1 MKIQYMKSAPPST
14 AQPESHQPFD
24 EGWQDVAFVPDAA
37 AMPDARRVAVP
48 VKGRGTATQVA
59 HRFARQ
65 DRVAVDDGWGRQLGE
80 GEPGDETALLSS
92 DDAPPAPLTE
102 VTPETARSILS
113 RNDSPDIP
121 FTWSINPYRGCEH
134 GCIYCYARPTHG
146 YLNLSPG
153 LDFETKLVAKVN
165 AADLLVREL
174 SKKGH
179 VCSPINIGSAT
190 DPYQPIEREWRITRS
205 VLEVLQRCQ
214 HPYTIITK
222 SSGIERDLDILAL
235 AAQRRQTYVMISIT
249 TLDSALSRKLEP
261 RGAAPHRRLQTV
273 QRLVDAGVP
282 VGVNV
287 APIIPFLNEPEIE
300 SIIEAAAQAGASNIH
315 YTVVRLPWE
324 VKPLFQEWLT
334 HHVPKQ
340 ADRIMARVREIR
352 GGKDYDSDFSLRMR
366 GQGVW
371 SELIAQRVRKAASR
385 YGVGRRGIELDT
397 SAFNPDA
404 CRALLS
410 ASKAETTPQLDL
422 FGAALTDATQRV

>member
-1 MKIQYMKSAPPST
+1 MKSALPRSVGT
-14 AQPESHQPFD
+14 ESRQPFD
-24 EGWQDVAFVPDAA
+24 EGWQEVAWVPDARQVA
-37 AMPDARRVAVP
+37 APL
-48 VKGRGTATQVA
+48 KGRGTATQLA

-65 DRVAVDDGWGRQLGE
+65 DRESVDDGWNELDGE
-80 GEPGDETALLSS
+80 DL
-92 DDAPPAPLTE
+92 PPAPVTE

-153 LDFETKLVAKVN
+153 LDFETRLVAKVN
-165 AADLLVREL
+165 AADLLMREL

-190 DPYQPIEREWRITRS
+190 DPYQPIEREWRLTRS
-205 VLEVLQRCQ
+205 VLEVLQACH
-214 HPYTIITK
+214 HPFTIVTK
-222 SSGIERDLDILAL
+222 SSGVERDLDILSQ
-235 AAQRRQTYVMISIT
+235 AAQRRQTYVMVSLT
-249 TLDSALSRKLEP
+249 TLDAALSRKLEP

-273 QRLVDAGVP
+273 RRLADAGVP

-300 SIIEAAAQAGASNIH
+300 PIIEAAAQAGAANIH

-324 VKPLFQEWLT
+324 VRPLFQEWLM
-334 HHVPKQ
+334 HHVPER
-340 ADRIMARVREIR
+340 ADRIMARIREMR
-352 GGKDYDSDFSLRMR
+352 GGKEYDSDYSLRMR

-371 SELIAQRVRKAASR
+371 AELIAQRVSKAAAR
-385 YGVGRRGIELDT
+385 HGIGRRGIELDT
-397 SAFNPDA
+397 SAFDPGV
-404 CRALLS
+404 CRARLQ
-410 ASKAETTPQLDL
+410 AAQAEVAPQLDL
-422 FGAALTDATQRV
+422 FAAASMGPSQRV